1 MNHWNEV
8 MHGGT
13 RCFKY
18 TAEDSMRQSKVR
30 GSARAVTITSERL
43 AQRNREIG
51 AILAH
56 ARQRQQRTITECA
69 AVLATSRR
77 RYRAIERGDIGVEVA
92 ELEVLLPYLGIPG
105 QVIWGNWESEVAS
118 QHVIRIRAGDVLR
131 IIGE

>member
-1 MNHWNEV
+1 

-13 RCFKY
+13 LCSKY
-18 TAEDSMRQSKVR
+18 TAEDAMRQLKDG
-30 GSARAVTITSERL
+30 GSARAVTTTSERL

-51 AILAH
+51 AVLAH

-92 ELEVLLPYLGIPG
+92 ELEVLLSYLDIPAR
-105 QVIWGNWESEVAS
+105 VIWGNVEPEIAS
-118 QHVIRIRAGDVLR
+118 QHVHVIRIRAGEVLQVV
-131 IIGE
+131 GE

>member
-1 MNHWNEV
+1 MNRWNEV

-13 RCFKY
+13 LCSKY
-18 TAEDSMRQSKVR
+18 TAEDSMRQSKDG
-30 GSARAVTITSERL
+30 GSAQAVTTTSERL

-92 ELEVLLPYLGIPG
+92 ELEVLLPYLGIPA
-105 QVIWGNWESEVAS
+105 QVIWGSLEPGVAP
-118 QHVIRIRAGDVLR
+118 QQVIRIRAGEVLQVV
-131 IIGE
+131 GE

>member
-1 MNHWNEV
+1 M
-8 MHGGT
+8 T
-13 RCFKY
+13 
-18 TAEDSMRQSKVR
+18 T
-30 GSARAVTITSERL
+30 TSERL

-69 AVLATSRR
+69 ALLATSRR

-92 ELEVLLPYLGIPG
+92 ELEVLLAYLAIPA
-105 QVIWGNWESEVAS
+105 QVIWSHLESDVAP

>member
-1 MNHWNEV
+1 MVEHSVPE
-8 MHGGT
+8 
-13 RCFKY
+13 Y
-18 TAEDSMRQSKVR
+18 TVEDAMRQSKDG
-30 GSARAVTITSERL
+30 GSARAVAATTERL

-92 ELEVLLPYLGIPG
+92 ELEVLLPYLGIPA
-105 QVIWGNWESEVAS
+105 QVIWGNLEPEVAP
-118 QHVIRIRAGDVLR
+118 QHVIRIRAGEVLQ
-131 IIGE
+131 